1 MLLKGRRM
9 VGNSA
14 KPDGDPD
21 FTNLSYERQ
30 KVIGTED
37 FSNPIFSLQNPDL
50 NFVLPTPL

>member
-1 MLLKGRRM
+1 M

-14 KPDGDPD
+14 KPDGDLD

-30 KVIGTED
+30 KITGTED
-37 FSNPIFSLQNPDL
+37 FWNPIFSLQNLDL